1 MHLSISC
8 LMGIPR
14 IGAANRHAGEIFLIK
29 SATDMPAERTHD
41 ITAMLLAWSQG
52 DESAIKDLISVIYP
66 ELRRMARQHLRR
78 QEHTL
83 ESAAVANEVYLKL
96 VRAGGIPCENRAHF
110 FALCAQ
116 IMRRILVDHARRNRQ
131 AKHGGGAVRVPLEEA
146 LLGTRMRGV
155 ELLALDEALKTLSG
169 IDPRK
174 GRVVELRCFGGLS
187 VEETAGV
194 LQISAETVQRD
205 WRMAK
210 TWLFRELSRNPAAT
224 PRG

>member
-8 LMGIPR
+8 LIGIPR
-14 IGAANRHAGEIFLIK
+14 MGGANRHAGEIFLIK
-29 SATDMPAERTHD
+29 SATDMPAERTHE

-52 DESAIKDLISVIYP
+52 DESAIKDLISLIYP
-66 ELRRMARQHLRR
+66 ELRQMARQHLRR

-83 ESAAVANEVYLKL
+83 ESAAIANEVYLKL

-155 ELLALDEALKTLSG
+155 ELLALDEALKTLSA

-210 TWLFRELSRNPAAT
+210 TWLFRELSRNPGKA
-224 PRG
+224 